1 MQGHKWFSFVAV
13 PPKVQLATTTTPLR
27 YPATTACVPWW
38 GTLKHPFFS
47 AVKLPPG
54 AHLLIRTSRLSS
66 GHVACF
72 PQSQSRAQLVWKT
85 CPHAGNIR
93 KSPVE
98 LGENSPRQIEH
109 SPLNSTQS
117 GLGLGNEAK
126 SWAESLRLPLAA
138 FAAAADSSKAMAS
151 SISMSSAVSSLPS
164 MRRI

>member
-1 MQGHKWFSFVAV
+1 MVLICGGSAEGATCNHNNAPQISCHNCMRPMVGHAK
-13 PPKVQLATTTTPLR
+13 TP
-27 YPATTACVPWW
+27 T
-38 GTLKHPFFS
+38 FS

-117 GLGLGNEAK
+117 GLGLGNAAK